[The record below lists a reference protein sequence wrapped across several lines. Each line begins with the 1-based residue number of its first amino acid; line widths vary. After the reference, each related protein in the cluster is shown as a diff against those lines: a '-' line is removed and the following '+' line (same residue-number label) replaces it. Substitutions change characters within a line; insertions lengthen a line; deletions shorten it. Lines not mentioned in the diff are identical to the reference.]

1 MENRKRAGGDGSNIS
16 SSREQSKLNIKLGG
30 GSMNEEQRDLHR
42 NREICVEKDKNTW
55 NLGPTLPEQVREINR
70 EQSGAQIS

>member
-30 GSMNEEQRDLHR
+30 GSMNEE
-42 NREICVEKDKNTW
+42 
-55 NLGPTLPEQVREINR
+55 
-70 EQSGAQIS
+70 